1 MKVSDN
7 HCQNPFKSV
16 CMIVLSAYLLF
27 SQTVI
32 AAESTDNE
40 KDFIETVKDIV
51 LVAAES
57 SDNEKA
63 FIETVKDIVSP
74 GG

>member
-32 AAESTDNE
+32 AAE
-40 KDFIETVKDIV
+40 
-51 LVAAES
+51 A
-57 SDNEKA
+57 SDNEKG